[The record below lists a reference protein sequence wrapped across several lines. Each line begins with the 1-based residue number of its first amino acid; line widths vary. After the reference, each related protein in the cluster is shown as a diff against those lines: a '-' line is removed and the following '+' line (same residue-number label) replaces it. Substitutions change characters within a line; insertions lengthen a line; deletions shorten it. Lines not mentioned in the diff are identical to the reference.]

1 MNHQLTTAQA
11 AKTLTLYDA
20 KRHTYGAIVITDRP
34 RHGIYWSWRGYP
46 PDKVTGRSCM
56 IETCDFT
63 HLDTNQPE
71 VLAEEINKVMNEAT
85 P

>member
-1 MNHQLTTAQA
+1 MRHQLTTAQA
-11 AKTLTLYDA
+11 AEILALYDE

-34 RHGIYWSWRGYP
+34 NAGIHWRWRSDP
-46 PDKVTGRSCM
+46 PDKVTGRACM
-56 IETCDFT
+56 IETCEHT

-85 P
+85 A